1 MNISSK
7 KIIEIFL
14 FGSILLWCI
23 GIIWELVVQQFP
35 QLLIALPF
43 LKYNY
48 SIICHAEPE
57 KLFHIGNYETL
68 VCSRCTGIY
77 FGSLFSSLLILIGK
91 YKNVSTRVL
100 LLSSIPMFLDVLLH
114 SLGLY
119 TYSHNL
125 SLLTGLLLGS
135 VGFIY
140 IQDALIKILLEMKKE
155 LN

>member
-1 MNISSK
+1 MDISSK
-7 KIIEIFL
+7 KWIELFL
-14 FGSILLWCI
+14 FSLILIWSI
-23 GIIWELVVQQFP
+23 GILWEVIVQQFP

-48 SIICHAEPE
+48 SIVCHAEPE
-57 KLFHIGNYETL
+57 KLFHIGNFKTL

-77 FGSLFSSLLILIGK
+77 FGSLFSAFLILIGK
-91 YKNVSTRVL
+91 YINISTKVL

-125 SLLTGLLLGS
+125 SLFTGLLLGS